1 MNSNPNAI
9 PESEYPKR
17 TAISVREFALKKMA
31 EHGLIADGWK
41 FVFNTR
47 TKNRLGQCQHRNKT
61 IELSVYHM
69 RTHIMAQVVDTI
81 MHEIAHALCGRGVG
95 HGAEW
100 KRKAYELG
108 ATPQAKARVELC
120 AEYKEAAKDK
130 KVPVFLMK
138 TGDGVERYVSQMSM
152 SMYARILSG
161 RLNPKNVHIPK
172 NKALTMGRM
181 YPKLITISEIESYPK
196 LAF

>member
-9 PESEYPKR
+9 PESEYPER
-17 TAISVREFALKKMA
+17 TAISVKEFALKKMA

-47 TKNRLGQCQHRNKT
+47 TKNRLGQCQYRNKT
-61 IELSVYHM
+61 IELSANHV

-81 MHEIAHALCGRGVG
+81 MHEIAHALCSRGAG

-108 ATPQAKARVELC
+108 ATPQAKTRVELC
-120 AEYKEAAKDK
+120 EEYKEVAKDK

-138 TGDGVERYVSQMSM
+138 TGDGVERYATTMSM
-152 SMYARILSG
+152 AMYNKILSG
-161 RLNPKNVHIPK
+161 KSDVKNISLTR
-172 NKALTMGRM
+172 NKALTKGRM
-181 YPKLITISEIESYPK
+181 YPKLLTLKEIESYPK